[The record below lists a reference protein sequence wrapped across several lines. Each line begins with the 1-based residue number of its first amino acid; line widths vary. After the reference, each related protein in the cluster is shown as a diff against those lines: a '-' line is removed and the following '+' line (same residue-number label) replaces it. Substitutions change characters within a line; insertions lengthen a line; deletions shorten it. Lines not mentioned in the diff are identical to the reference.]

1 MCLECINKANKPIVI
16 FGESDYERMINGI
29 IQGSITTSSLDYESY
44 KKTAEA
50 LTEALVSGL
59 GYSAD
64 DVQYMS
70 EKYTQFD
77 LMRTNVYYFSG
88 AKSYQ
93 QVREVSS
100 QLGNIFNK
108 GQSISDFK
116 KEAMKILVNYNENYL
131 TTEYNFA
138 ISQGL
143 SASKWNEIEAG
154 SKQFPYLTYH
164 TVGDGRV
171 RPEHA
176 SLDGITRPVNDKFW
190 SKYYPPNGWNCRCTV
205 MQDSE
210 GDVTPLKDIKVENVP
225 PLFQMNAGKDKIVF
239 SKKHPYF
246 KVATDDK
253 DLARVNWNLPIP

>member
-1 MCLECINKANKPIVI
+1 MCLECINKASKPIVI
-16 FGESDYERMINGI
+16 FGESDYERIINGI
-29 IQGSITTSSLDYESY
+29 IQGSITTSSLDYETY

-50 LTEALVSGL
+50 LTDALMSGI
-59 GYSAD
+59 GYTLD
-64 DVQYMS
+64 DVQYRS
-70 EKYTQFD
+70 GKYNQLD
-77 LMRTNVYYFSG
+77 RMRKNVYYFSG

-93 QVREVSS
+93 QVREISPM
-100 QLGNIFNK
+100 LKNIFNK
-108 GQSISDFK
+108 GQSVSDFK
-116 KEAMKILVNYNENYL
+116 KEAKQILVNYNENYL
-131 TTEYNFA
+131 TTEYNFS

-143 SASKWNEIEAG
+143 SANKWMEIEAG
-154 SKQFPYLTYH
+154 ADQFPYLTYH

-190 SKYYPPNGWNCRCTV
+190 SKYFPPNGWNCRCTV

-210 GDVTPLKDIKVENVP
+210 GNPTPIKDIKVENVP
-225 PLFQMNAGKDKIVF
+225 PLFQMNAGKDAIVF

-246 KVATDDK
+246 KVASKDK